1 MLSSVVTKTP
11 YMYITLYFLLLCS
24 QLSAAEQDL
33 RTSQGGVDDLRSEF
47 AKRIGTT
54 EKKLQTVIKVW
65 YTQSCL
71 STYIYTCKCV
81 RSGFSMKERD
91 SLKKQLQVLTTDHS
105 HQ

>member
-1 MLSSVVTKTP
+1 
-11 YMYITLYFLLLCS
+11 MYITLYFFLLCS

-65 YTQSCL
+65 FT
-71 STYIYTCKCV
+71 
-81 RSGFSMKERD
+81 RSVHIHASVCGLVSP
-91 SLKKQLQVLTTDHS
+91 
-105 HQ
+105 